1 MNSNH
6 FSSRFC
12 FCY

>member
-12 FCY
+12 FSC